1 MNTKVT
7 YQNLSTIS
15 LVLLIVGAVDS
26 IRTLPASAWFGS
38 QLIFFFILSA
48 IIFLIPVG
56 LVSAELSTIW
66 PEEESGVYGWVKRAF
81 GKKIAF
87 MTIWLQWINTLVW
100 YPTMLLFLSSTLCY
114 LIAPE
119 LSQNPLIATILS
131 IAIFWT
137 VTLFALKGLH
147 TSARIASYCAI
158 MGMIIPMSLVIFLGF
173 LWLIQGHPSAI
184 ELNWHSVLPRI
195 SHQDSWVSLTAIITS
210 FLGMELAAVHV
221 RQIHNPQR
229 TYPKAI
235 FYSVALILL
244 TMILGSLSIAVV
256 LPKSEI
262 NLVLGVVQTCSVFLE
277 YHHLGTLFHILLC
290 LIFIGSAGS
299 MINWILAPS
308 KGLSFAAQDGF
319 IPTWLAQRKADGT
332 PKHLLLTQAV
342 IVTLLCLSF
351 KLLPSINAIYWFFT
365 ALSTELYIL
374 MYVFM
379 FIAAIKIKFSFGH
392 LPRPFQIPGKKLGF
406 YLTCL
411 LGLIGC
417 AITLYIGFF
426 PPQEALNL
434 AHPELYKTYFGLG
447 LLLMTSP
454 ILLGF
459 WYHRKSTSNA

>member
-1 MNTKVT
+1 MNNKVT
-7 YQNLSTIS
+7 FQNLSTIS

-38 QLIFFFILSA
+38 QLIFFFIFSA

-56 LVSAELSTIW
+56 MVSAELSTIW
-66 PEEESGVYGWVKRAF
+66 VEEESGIYGWVKRAF
-81 GKKIAF
+81 GQKIAF
-87 MTIWLQWINTLVW
+87 ITIWLQWINTLVW

-114 LIAPE
+114 LISPS
-119 LSQNPLIATILS
+119 LSQNSLLATVLSISIFWIITIL
-131 IAIFWT
+131 
-137 VTLFALKGLH
+137 ALKGLH

-158 MGMIIPMSLVIFLGF
+158 MGMIIPMTLVVFLGS

-184 ELNWHSVLPRI
+184 KLTWSSILPQI
-195 SHQDSWVSLTAIITS
+195 SHQDSWISLTAIMTS

-221 RQIHNPQR
+221 RQIHKPQQ
-229 TYPKAI
+229 TYPRAI
-235 FYSVALILL
+235 FYSVALILI
-244 TMILGSLSIAVV
+244 TMILGSLSIAIV

-277 YHHLGTLFHILLC
+277 YHHLGILFHILLC

-299 MINWILAPS
+299 MINWVLAPS

-319 IPTWLAQRKADGT
+319 IPQWLAKREVDGT
-332 PKHLLLTQAV
+332 PKHLLIIQGI
-342 IVTLLCLSF
+342 IVTCLCFSF

-365 ALSTELYIL
+365 SLSTELYIL

-379 FIAAIKIKFSFGH
+379 FIAAIKIKSAYAH
-392 LPRPFQIPGKKLGF
+392 LPRPFQIPGQKIGY
-406 YLTCL
+406 YLTCI

-417 AITLYIGFF
+417 SITLYIGFF

-434 AHPELYKTYFGLG
+434 AHPQYYKIYFGLG
-447 LLLMTSP
+447 LLIMTSP

-459 WYHRKSTSNA
+459 YYHRRNTSLK